1 MGPGEENGIPDSEE
15 NEIMHNVR
23 VHLQKKKKLEYAEQT
38 NKWGGKACTD
48 GSKSSDGIVLHR
60 KTVCGVVDDQ
70 KINKS
75 KKKDFIGYI
84 RGRRASSQD
93 RKEFPR

>member
-1 MGPGEENGIPDSEE
+1 MS
-15 NEIMHNVR
+15 VC
-23 VHLQKKKKLEYAEQT
+23 KKKLEYAEQI

-48 GSKSSDGIVLHR
+48 GSKSSEGIVLHR

-75 KKKDFIGYI
+75 KKNISLGI
-84 RGRRASSQD
+84 
-93 RKEFPR
+93 

>member
-1 MGPGEENGIPDSEE
+1 LGPGEENGIPDSEE

-23 VHLQKKKKLEYAEQT
+23 VHLQKKKLDDVEQT

-75 KKKDFIGYI
+75 KKKISLGI
-84 RGRRASSQD
+84 
-93 RKEFPR
+93 

>member
-23 VHLQKKKKLEYAEQT
+23 VHLQKKKLDDVEQT

-75 KKKDFIGYI
+75 KKKISLGI
-84 RGRRASSQD
+84 
-93 RKEFPR
+93 